1 LSFIAQHTGDIAARR
16 RRLHDIEFH
25 VLMAIVRTALA
36 WAAPAAEGLRA
47 SVACASWVR
56 ALCNAAATVPTRTT
70 TLLDELSPLI
80 GPVASARYC
89 RFSLAEWRGRP
100 PPAGA
105 SSSGDDDSQASLGPR
120 VRRPVRCPVTERSAG
135 YANRA
140 AFVFE
145 NPRHYLD
152 RMALV
157 AEWNFLAY
165 VTSLCYWVNASQK
178 NARLWS
184 TIRLP
189 VLDDGNTCCAS
200 TGTRP
205 CRFSQHPHTYAI
217 GGDASRAVPR
227 GDAHFATR
235 NGLPDR
241 LLGYVLE
248 QALVGFDET
257 ERGTP
262 WVLDLYSGTNSARRA
277 VQVGAAPAGV
287 RVVSVNAC
295 DIVDGPATHRPDLYV
310 DIVAELLARDD
321 GLERIVDAALA
332 FLHLTDSRGTCCWRS
347 LVLVWASPPCETYS
361 PLNLTNE
368 RLGASCHRDWRRA
381 QGGTKILSSP
391 PLSGPAGFLARLH
404 DAALQA
410 LLRQIP
416 RVLARTA

>member
-1 LSFIAQHTGDIAARR
+1 
-16 RRLHDIEFH
+16 
-25 VLMAIVRTALA
+25 MAIVRTALA

-70 TLLDELSPLI
+70 TLLGELSPLI

-310 DIVAELLARDD
+310 DIVADRGRGAARPRRRVGAHRRRRPGVLASYRFTWNVLLALARASLGEPALRDLLT
-321 GLERIVDAALA
+321 LEPDQRALRRVVPPRLA
-332 FLHLTDSRGTCCWRS
+332 TRAGGYQNS
-347 LVLVWASPPCETYS
+347 LVAAAVRARRLPGTFARRCASGTAAPDPARSCTYCV
-361 PLNLTNE
+361 NQ
-368 RLGASCHRDWRRA
+368 C
-381 QGGTKILSSP
+381 
-391 PLSGPAGFLARLH
+391 AGVPFCGMR
-404 DAALQA
+404 
-410 LLRQIP
+410 
-416 RVLARTA
+416 